1 MTIHLSGDRE
11 QIVRSFI
18 QQGAFTSEE
27 EVIDEA
33 LRLLLERDE
42 QAKLAALRR
51 DVAIGIEQA
60 DRGELSPF
68 DPYAALE
75 RIRSREVPPRRGNP
89 DGRRSPHAAGGVG
102 PSGDPRIP
110 SPEQPGGSRTLRHSF
125 L

>member
-18 QQGAFTSEE
+18 QQGEFTSEE

-33 LRLLLERDE
+33 LRLLLERAE

-68 DPYAALE
+68 DPHSALE
-75 RIRSREVPPRRGNP
+75 RIRSREVPPSR
-89 DGRRSPHAAGGVG
+89 
-102 PSGDPRIP
+102 
-110 SPEQPGGSRTLRHSF
+110 QP
-125 L
+125 